1 MSKKKPPSEFD
12 ALDVPII
19 RPIREVYDLEPQ
31 TEPFEVWQ
39 EQQIQIRKLE
49 KLNLLKKQMGVG
61 YAGLALALAERCVT
75 GFQVVDRLPMGAGA
89 PEVRDEF
96 HYLDVF
102 VRVERARIKARLPYR
117 KGSFAE
123 AIDLLIGIS
132 PSASEHRR
140 EAQRRE
146 GGFKTLQNT
155 RSEALNPKHNH
166 LAIMLTGWSELND
179 EVRAARLDVISDLVE
194 RATRSRQEDRR

>member
-75 GFQVVDRLPMGAGA
+75 GFQVVDGYPGGTA
-89 PEVRDEF
+89 PP
-96 HYLDVF
+96 
-102 VRVERARIKARLPYR
+102 KC
-117 KGSFAE
+117 GTSF
-123 AIDLLIGIS
+123 IIS
-132 PSASEHRR
+132 M
-140 EAQRRE
+140 
-146 GGFKTLQNT
+146 FL
-155 RSEALNPKHNH
+155 
-166 LAIMLTGWSELND
+166 
-179 EVRAARLDVISDLVE
+179 
-194 RATRSRQEDRR
+194 